1 MIVCHCM
8 NITDHDIRAA
18 VDWMRASDPE
28 TIVTPG
34 KIYHALGKRADCGGC
49 MPVFLETMR
58 GCETFQVP
66 MHLRGLNRRATDTGK
81 SHEGRRQGYR
91 VSQRGTAV

>member
-8 NITDHDIRAA
+8 NITDHDIRSA
-18 VDWMRASDPE
+18 VDWMRASDAE

-49 MPVFLETMR
+49 MPLFLDTMR
-58 GCETFQVP
+58 GCEGFGVP
-66 MHLRGLNRRATDTGK
+66 DSVDRPPVLSRLRAERLK
-81 SHEGRRQGYR
+81 
-91 VSQRGTAV
+91 